1 MPMISP
7 KLACTVFTDETRDA
21 SLPLRPEALLKT
33 MSHHLRWHGHVVVG
47 DVALRLYKHKGPWRY
62 DERDV
67 RRAARDLSAVT
78 VDHDDL
84 VEVVLPGQRWREEGR
99 GEDEDTWNRANW
111 RGQIAGWMY
120 HEALSKELARDRPYT
135 ERSDWARIGE
145 NGLPGELTWEEFV
158 SARADSRLSSTI
170 ASTYPLEL
178 LTWSEGCWWL
188 PRAYADLLDRWEAL
202 EDKLLERARVC
213 SRCGARGPRWSGW
226 RTPTTTGYV
235 TMCPP
240 CSGAEFTAYTGHLR
254 GVPYGQMR
262 ARKLRADDY
271 LCRLCQSSRAS
282 VWDHCHGHDLV
293 RGPVCASCNTF
304 EGKGLPELLLRR
316 EEVVAHLLECSRCR
330 EERTLPPRFHA
341 AVAGLHLEA
350 EARHA
355 SCLVQPAVRHRGTT
369 AGGHVF
375 DLYCDR
381 HWTKKWSKEVS
392 ATEAHEL
399 VRAFVDQALAAGQ
412 PGAGVPGPRAA
423 SETNART

>member
-1 MPMISP
+1 MISP
-7 KLACTVFTDETRDA
+7 KLACAIFTDETRDA
-21 SLPLRPEALLKT
+21 SLPLRPDVLLKT
-33 MSHHLRWHGHVVVG
+33 TSHHLRWHGHVVVG
-47 DVALRLYKHKGPWRY
+47 DVALRLYKHKGPWQY

-67 RRAARDLSAVT
+67 RRAARDLAVVT

-84 VEVVLPGQRWREEGR
+84 VEVVLPERQWREESR
-99 GEDEDTWNRANW
+99 ADDEDARGRVNW

-135 ERSDWARIGE
+135 ERSEWAQIGE

-158 SARADSRLSSTI
+158 SARNGSGSSSTI
-170 ASTYPLEL
+170 GGTYPLEL
-178 LTWSEGCWWL
+178 FTRSEGCWWL
-188 PRAYADLLDRWEAL
+188 PRAYTDLLDRWEV
-202 EDKLLERARVC
+202 EEEKLLERARLC

-226 RTPTTTGYV
+226 RTPTKTGYV

-262 ARKLRADDY
+262 VRKLRADDY

-282 VWDHCHGHDLV
+282 VWDHCHEHDLV

-316 EEVVAHLLECSRCR
+316 EEVVAHLLECTRCCR
-330 EERTLPPRFHA
+330 ERTLPLRFHA
-341 AVAGLHLEA
+341 AVAQAHLKA

-355 SCLVQPAVRHRGTT
+355 SCPVQPHVRHRNTT
-369 AGGHVF
+369 ETGHIF

-381 HWTKKWSKEVS
+381 HWTKEWKEEVS
-392 ATEAHEL
+392 AAGALEL
-399 VRAFVDQALAAGQ
+399 VHTFVDQALTAGR
-412 PGAGVPGPRAA
+412 PEPGVPGPRATSDTHA
-423 SETNART
+423 QT